1 MLSDIQVRSLAQRMD
16 IPLAFCSFKSNL
28 ARETLEFGKGYV
40 VNMQSTTDPETGKEN
55 EGSHYV
61 CFQCNRYPSGEKQC
75 IYFDSFGMPPPQ
87 EIIDFCAPVK
97 VHWNTKDIQSLMA
110 DCCGYYC
117 LAFLHFI
124 NACPHRSGHLFCDS
138 EQFTDL
144 FDDLNKEKSH
154 LRNEYTLR
162 HFFRSSDPAKRK
174 DIEVGF

>member
-40 VNMQSTTDPETGKEN
+40 VNMQSTSDPETGKEN